1 MKKNVLALSIATMI
15 GGLGFA
21 GAASAA
27 LAVNESGTGHILVVP
42 YYTAQNGNSTVF
54 HLTNTDLVNGKAVK
68 VRFRGASN
76 SDDVLD
82 FQVFLSPGDVWTAAV
97 SADANGLAQLV
108 TADNTCTVPA
118 ITPGTAVPFI
128 KDRLTLASWT
138 DAQKNEQTREGYIE
152 ILNMADID
160 SGKNYESNGRRAVN
174 DAKTDW
180 KAGGSNSALYTAIKH
195 VNGKAPCTAATL
207 ASLDDI
213 NPAKNTPIAADF
225 TDLSAATGAKAY
237 GLINPTDGLAGSWYV
252 INVPDSTTYSGA
264 ATAIKSNQVAALNN
278 LYSPQLAK
286 PAALPSADPLLVAGL
301 IEAQHYDVP
310 DLSTPLEGAVNAA
323 NADAQAVAL
332 TTQLARSV
340 VSNQYVT
347 DKTISAKTDW
357 VFSMPTRR
365 YMVAAN
371 YAAPVGKAYGVADSA
386 NPGALVDVATAP
398 ADAPFNTNVKEADKA
413 YRVFNV
419 GVKDGATFA
428 VTNFLFTSNPALSS
442 VNEAGQICATADGQ
456 TFYDREET
464 SKKDGAVFSPGT
476 TTKLAVCGE
485 VSVVSFGGS
494 SVLGAALSQKNATT
508 PYTDGWGT
516 VSFNKTV
523 PVLGSAFQK
532 GTNPAANANMV
543 GNYGVTWPHVYLA
556 K

>member
-108 TADNTCTVPA
+108 TGDNTCTVPA
-118 ITPGTAVPFI
+118 ITPGTPVPFI
-128 KDRLTLASWT
+128 KDRLSLASWT
-138 DAQKNEQTREGYIE
+138 DTQKNAQTREGYIE

-160 SGKNYESNGRRAVN
+160 GLKRYESSGKRKIDGAAYA
-174 DAKTDW
+174 D
-180 KAGGSNSALYTAIKH
+180 GSSASALYTAIKH
-195 VNGKAPCTAATL
+195 VSGKAPCTASVL
-207 ASLDDI
+207 AGLDDI
-213 NPAKNTPIAADF
+213 NPAQNAAVN
-225 TDLSAATGAKAY
+225 AAGAQTY
-237 GLINPTDGLAGSWYV
+237 GLIAPTDGLAGSWYV
-252 INVPDSTTYSGA
+252 INVPDSTTYSGS
-264 ATAIKSNQVAALNN
+264 ATAIKSDAVALNN

-286 PAALPSADPLLVAGL
+286 PAVLPSADPLLLGKL

-310 DLSTPLEGAVNAA
+310 DLSTPLEGAVTVAGA
-323 NADAQAVAL
+323 NAQAIAL
-332 TTQLARSV
+332 TSALARTT

-347 DKTISAKTDW
+347 DKTISATTDW

-371 YAAPVGKAYGVADSA
+371 YAAPVGKPFGVALAAGGLAAAAAGPA
-386 NPGALVDVATAP
+386 N
-398 ADAPFNTNVKEADKA
+398 FNTNVAETDKV
-413 YRVFNV
+413 YRVFNTD
-419 GVKDGATFA
+419 VKPAAGTE
-428 VTNFLFTSNPALSS
+428 FLFTFSSALST

-494 SVLGAALSQKNATT
+494 SVLGAAVSQKNAVT

-523 PVLGSAFQK
+523 PVLGAAFQK
-532 GTNPAANANMV
+532 GTNPSAKANMV
-543 GNYGVTWPHVYLA
+543 GNYGVTWPHVYL

>member
-27 LAVNESGTGHILVVP
+27 LTVNESGTGHILVVP
-42 YYTAQNGNSTVF
+42 YYTAQAGNSTVF
-54 HLTNTDLVNGKAVK
+54 HLTNTDREHGKAVK

-128 KDRLTLASWT
+128 KDRLTLSSWT
-138 DAQKNEQTREGYIE
+138 DEQKNAQTREGYIE

-160 SGKNYESNGRRAVN
+160 SGKTYLASGKRVPNAAK
-174 DAKTDW
+174 DAWDTTS
-180 KAGGSNSALYTAIKH
+180 AASNSALYTAIKH
-195 VNGKAPCTAATL
+195 VNGKAPCTAAAL
-207 ASLDDI
+207 AALDSID
-213 NPAKNTPIAADF
+213 PSKNNAFD
-225 TDLSAATGAKAY
+225 STGAGAY
-237 GLINPTDGLAGSWYV
+237 GLTTPTDGLAGSWYV

-264 ATAIKSNQVAALNN
+264 ATAIKASAAINN
-278 LYSPQLAK
+278 LYSPQLAQ

-310 DLSTPLEGAVNAA
+310 DLSTPLEGAVTPA

-340 VSNQYVT
+340 VTNQYVT

-386 NPGALVDVATAP
+386 APGALVDVATAP
-398 ADAPFNTNVKEADKA
+398 ADAPFNTNVKETDKA

-428 VTNFLFTSNPALSS
+428 ATNFLFTSNPALSS

-456 TFYDREET
+456 TFFDREET